1 LIGLLA
7 LAFLLP
13 VPLQAGKK
21 KAATGPPAN
30 LANQP
35 VKAYFD
41 ITKIVWPGP
50 PEIPRVA
57 FKDIYT
63 GQKIDPN
70 LFTKKARKKTW
81 MDRLAGSLPADQ
93 VQLDKLPFQLIRTFG
108 VGVDS
113 KGKIYAAD
121 QGVAAVFIFD
131 PENKAHVELIGN
143 GRQATFG
150 LIAGVA
156 LDDDDRLFVSDASLR
171 HVVVFSPKHEQEAV
185 FGADVLV
192 RPAGVAIDR
201 ENRFV
206 YVADT
211 GNDVVDV
218 FDADSYKLL
227 RQIGKPSK
235 KHDQTSPGLFSLP
248 EGVAVDSEG
257 NVYVTD
263 TFNDR
268 IEIFDADGQFIST
281 FGKNGD
287 GPANFERPKGIAIDC
302 DGHIWVVD
310 AAQNRVK
317 VFDNQGRLL
326 IYFGGAGYYPG
337 QFMGP
342 WGIAVGPSNQ
352 VVVSETYPGRVQVFR
367 YITDAEAAAEKA
379 RREAAEKKAAAA
391 PASTRQ
397 DASATKPANVATA
410 EQKKTEVGAGVVPAQ
425 PQKPAGA
432 ATTEQKK
439 VDVGASLV
447 PAQPQKPASTGPP
460 EQKKPATEPPQVNA
474 GEAAKKDSAAH

>member
-1 LIGLLA
+1 MGLLA
-7 LAFLLP
+7 LAFVLP
-13 VPLQAGKK
+13 VPLCAGKK
-21 KAATGPPAN
+21 KTDTTPPPPDPAN
-30 LANQP
+30 QR
-35 VKAYFD
+35 VTAYFD

-50 PEIPRVA
+50 PEIARIA

-63 GQKIDPN
+63 GEKIDPS

-81 MDRLAGSLPADQ
+81 MDRLAGTLPTDQ
-93 VQLDKLPFQLIRTFG
+93 VQVDKIPFQLIRTYG

-121 QGVAAVFIFD
+121 QGVGAVFIFD
-131 PENKAHVELIGN
+131 PQNKDHVELIGN
-143 GRQATFG
+143 GRQASFG
-150 LIAGVA
+150 LLAGLA
-156 LDDDDRLFVSDASLR
+156 LDDDDRLFVTDASQR
-171 HVVVFSPKHEQEAV
+171 HVVVFSPKHEQEAA
-185 FGADVLV
+185 FGAQALV
-192 RPAGVAIDR
+192 RPGGVAIDR

-218 FDADSYKLL
+218 FDADNYKLL
-227 RQIGKPSK
+227 RQLGKPSK
-235 KHDQTSPGLFSLP
+235 KHDQTGPGVFSLP
-248 EGVAVDSEG
+248 EGVAVDTDG

-268 IEIFDADGQFIST
+268 VEMFDADGQFIST

-287 GPANFERPKGIAIDC
+287 GPADFERPKGIAIDC

-326 IYFGGAGYYPG
+326 IYFGGPGYYPG

-342 WGIAVGPSNQ
+342 WGIAIGSSNQ

-367 YITDAEAAAEKA
+367 YITDAEAASEKA
-379 RREAAEKKAAAA
+379 RREAAEQKRAAV
-391 PASTRQ
+391 PAYTRQ
-397 DASATKPANVATA
+397 DAGATKPASS
-410 EQKKTEVGAGVVPAQ
+410 GA
-425 PQKPAGA
+425 
-432 ATTEQKK
+432 
-439 VDVGASLV
+439 
-447 PAQPQKPASTGPP
+447 P
-460 EQKKPATEPPQVNA
+460 EQKKPATEPSPVNPDL
-474 GEAAKKDSAAH
+474 AAKKDSAAH

>member
-1 LIGLLA
+1 MVAIGLLA
-7 LAFLLP
+7 LAFVLP
-13 VPLQAGKK
+13 VPLCAGKK
-21 KAATGPPAN
+21 KTDTTPPPVDPAN
-30 LANQP
+30 QRIT
-35 VKAYFD
+35 AYFD

-50 PEIPRVA
+50 PEIARIA

-63 GQKIDPN
+63 GEKIDPS

-81 MDRLAGSLPADQ
+81 MDRLAGTLPTDQ
-93 VQLDKLPFQLIRTFG
+93 VQVDKIPFQLIRTYG

-121 QGVAAVFIFD
+121 QGVGAVFIFD
-131 PENKAHVELIGN
+131 PQNKDHVELVGN
-143 GRQATFG
+143 GRQASFG
-150 LIAGVA
+150 LLAGLA
-156 LDDDDRLFVSDASLR
+156 LDDDDRLFVTDASQR
-171 HVVVFSPKHEQEAV
+171 HVVVFSPKHEQEAA
-185 FGADVLV
+185 FGAQVLV
-192 RPAGVAIDR
+192 RPGGVAIDR

-218 FDADSYKLL
+218 FDADNYKLL

-235 KHDQTSPGLFSLP
+235 KHDQTGPGTFSLP
-248 EGVAVDSEG
+248 EGVAVDSDG

-268 IEIFDADGQFIST
+268 VEMFDGDGQFIGT

-287 GPANFERPKGIAIDC
+287 GPADFERPKGIAVDC

-326 IYFGGAGYYPG
+326 IYFGGPGYYPG

-342 WGIAVGPSNQ
+342 WGIAIGPSNQ
-352 VVVSETYPGRVQVFR
+352 VVVSETFPGRVQVFR
-367 YITDAEAAAEKA
+367 YITDAEAAALKA
-379 RREAAEKKAAAA
+379 QR
-391 PASTRQ
+391 
-397 DASATKPANVATA
+397 DAA
-410 EQKKTEVGAGVVPAQ
+410 EQKPPGA
-425 PQKPAGA
+425 AGA
-432 ATTEQKK
+432 SQAGP
-439 VDVGASLV
+439 DV
-447 PAQPQKPASTGPP
+447 
-460 EQKKPATEPPQVNA
+460 
-474 GEAAKKDSAAH
+474 AAKKASAAH